1 MPSFYLKTNS
11 LLVAKKVNVMIS
23 IRSSG
28 HSPLFRFWINE
39 VTAGLENIAE
49 EIANA
54 TEDQD
59 KEVCFV
65 IGRGGL

>member
-1 MPSFYLKTNS
+1 MPSFYLKLTLY
-11 LLVAKKVNVMIS
+11 LLQKGE
-23 IRSSG
+23 RDDL
-28 HSPLFRFWINE
+28 HSEFRTFTTFRFWINE

-65 IGRGGL
+65 IGLGGL